1 MTAEQQSDIDNLFSG
16 YGSPSKEAEFRIT
29 GYYTRADCIDEL
41 DQIKRSDER
50 AQRDIEEL
58 QSKIRQ
64 LSAYRISLAERY
76 NFLAT
81 APTVPIVRLMRH
93 RKSYNGKVFYHLATF
108 SRYLADGHEIQ
119 TGCTIY
125 PGTERHKAI
134 DAYKEYIKAHPG
146 IESEMQIE
154 KSRWE
159 R

>member
-1 MTAEQQSDIDNLFSG
+1 MTADQQSDINNLFSR
-16 YGSPSKEAEFRIT
+16 YGSPSKEAEFRIA

-41 DQIKRSDER
+41 DWIKSSDER
-50 AQRDIEEL
+50 VQRDIEEL
-58 QSKIRQ
+58 QVKIRQ

-81 APTVPIVRLMRH
+81 APTVPIVRLIRH
-93 RKSYNGKVFYHLATF
+93 RESYSGKVLYRLLTF
-108 SRYLADGHEIQ
+108 SRNLADGHEIQ

-134 DAYKEYIKAHPG
+134 DAYKEYIKTHPG